1 MTLDYVPPLGNLRVV
16 SGEDPAI
23 DAALTGGKNL
33 GQYMRVRDL
42 SVLTFKPGARPVYYT
57 LREMPDLAYSWVEE
71 APSLPEKLIRVL
83 EACLVSIENATDAK
97 GDQRPGIYTL
107 ETMEQAHLGCSLAGR
122 AQFLPLIQPRGVR
135 WELGHLA
142 HWRSEL
148 HPKARCACEMLP
160 GSLRRISA
168 RFSDA
173 ETIAQLQAIR
183 QAQQKHDET
192 QELPGNATATES
204 DSTVPATP

>member
-1 MTLDYVPPLGNLRVV
+1 MTRDYCPPLGNLRVV

-23 DAALTGGKNL
+23 DAARTGGKNL
-33 GQYMRVRDL
+33 RLYMETRDDTL
-42 SVLTFKPGARPVYYT
+42 LVFRPGAHPVWYT
-57 LREMPDLAYSWVEE
+57 LREMPELAYGWVEE
-71 APSLPEKLIRVL
+71 APSTAQKLVRVL
-83 EACLVSIENATDAK
+83 ECCLVSIENPTTAEGEQK
-97 GDQRPGIYTL
+97 LGLHTL
-107 ETMEQAHLGCSLAGR
+107 RTIEEAHIGCALSAR
-122 AQFLPLIQPRGVR
+122 TEFLPMIRPRGVV

-148 HPKARCACEMLP
+148 HPKARSAYEMLP

-183 QAQQKHDET
+183 LEQQKIEPPSDET
-192 QELPGNATATES
+192 SGVTATES
-204 DSTVPATP
+204 ATAPSTL